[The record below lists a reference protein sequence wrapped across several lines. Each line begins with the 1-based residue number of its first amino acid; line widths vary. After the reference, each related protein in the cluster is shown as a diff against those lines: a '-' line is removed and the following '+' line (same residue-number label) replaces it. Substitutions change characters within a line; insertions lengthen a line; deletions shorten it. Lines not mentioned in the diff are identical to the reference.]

1 MTNLL
6 ANPLNL
12 NGFAFIEFVTDDPEA
27 LSTLFVSLGFT
38 CVAHHRHRAISLF
51 RQNHINFLVN
61 NTATGFPRTFLQE
74 HGAGACGMGFY
85 VKDAHQA
92 YEQALLSGARPA
104 EQAANPGEIQVPAIE
119 GIGGSKIYFIEKY
132 HSDIDIF
139 DIEFSFIPGVEKNPK
154 GFGLHTIDHL
164 TNNVYQGRMNYWSEF
179 YSRIFNFQQIRYFDI
194 AGEYTGLHSKA
205 MVAPDGKIRI
215 PLNEEAEG
223 SNGQIQEFLR
233 RFNGEGIQHIAMQT
247 DDILTTLDQ
256 LRQVGLPLMTAPSDT
271 YYQMVE
277 ERLPGHGRDTAAL
290 QKRGILLDGNT
301 HDGQKKLLLQIFSE
315 TLIGPLFFEFIER
328 DGDEGFGEG
337 NFKALFESMERDQ
350 LARGEI
356 KVTTEAV

>member
-1 MTNLL
+1 M
-6 ANPLNL
+6 
-12 NGFAFIEFVTDDPEA
+12 
-27 LSTLFVSLGFT
+27 
-38 CVAHHRHRAISLF
+38 
-51 RQNHINFLVN
+51 
-61 NTATGFPRTFLQE
+61 
-74 HGAGACGMGFY
+74 
-85 VKDAHQA
+85 
-92 YEQALLSGARPA
+92 
-104 EQAANPGEIQVPAIE
+104 PAIE

-132 HSDIDIF
+132 HTGIDIF
-139 DIEFSFIPGVEKNPK
+139 DIDFTFIPDVERKPK
-154 GFGLHTIDHL
+154 GFGLHTLDHL

-179 YSRIFNFQQIRYFDI
+179 YNRIFNFQQIRYFDI

-247 DDILTTLDQ
+247 DNILTTLDR
-256 LRQVGLPLMTAPSDT
+256 LRQAGLPLMTAPSDT

-277 ERLPGHGRDTAAL
+277 ERLPGHGRDIAAL
-290 QKRGILLDGNT
+290 QTRGILIDGNT
-301 HDGQKKLLLQIFSE
+301 RNGQKKLLLQIFSE

-328 DGDEGFGEG
+328 DGDDGFGEG

-356 KVTTEAV
+356 KATGAA

>member
-1 MTNLL
+1 MDELL
-6 ANPLNL
+6 TNPLEL
-12 NGFAFIEFVTDDPEA
+12 NGFAFIEFVTDAPET
-27 LSTLFVSLGFT
+27 LSSLFFSLGFT
-38 CVAHHRHRAISLF
+38 RVAHHRHRDISLF
-51 RQNHINFLVN
+51 RQNDINFLVN
-61 NTATGFPRTFLQE
+61 NTAAGFPQTFLQE
-74 HGAGACGMGFY
+74 HGAGACGIGFY
-85 VKDAHQA
+85 VRDAAQA

-104 EQAANPGEIQVPAIE
+104 SQTASPGEVLIPAIE
-119 GIGGSKIYFIEKY
+119 GIGGSRIYFIEKY
-132 HSDIDIF
+132 HTDIDIF
-139 DIEFSFIPGVEKNPK
+139 DIDFTFTPDVERKPK
-154 GFGLHTIDHL
+154 GFGLHTLDHL

-179 YSRIFNFQQIRYFDI
+179 YSRIFNFRQIRYFDI

-247 DDILTTLDQ
+247 DDILTTLDR
-256 LRQVGLPLMTAPSDT
+256 LRQAGLPLMTAPSDT

-277 ERLPGHGRDTAAL
+277 ERLPGHGRDIAAL
-290 QKRGILLDGNT
+290 QTRGILIDGNT
-301 HDGQKKLLLQIFSE
+301 RNGQKKLLLQIFSE

-328 DGDEGFGEG
+328 DGDDGFGEG

-356 KVTTEAV
+356 KATGAA

>member
-1 MTNLL
+1 MTESF
-6 ANPLNL
+6 ANPLDL
-12 NGFAFIEFVTDDPEA
+12 NGFAFIEFVTDTPEA
-27 LSTLFVSLGFT
+27 LSALFASLGFT
-38 CVAHHRHRAISLF
+38 CVAYHRHRDISLF
-51 RQNHINFLVN
+51 RQNNINFLVN
-61 NTATGFPRTFLQE
+61 NTTKGFPRTFLQE
-74 HGAGACGMGFY
+74 HGAGACGVGFY
-85 VKDAHQA
+85 VKDALQA
-92 YEQALLSGARPA
+92 YEQALASGAKPA
-104 EQAANPGEIQVPAIE
+104 EQTAKPGEILVPVIE

-132 HSDIDIF
+132 HVDMDIF
-139 DIEFSFIPGVEKNPK
+139 DIDFSFIPGVERNPK

-164 TNNVYQGRMNYWSEF
+164 TNNVYQGRMDYWSEF
-179 YSRIFNFQQIRYFDI
+179 YTRIFNFQQIRYFDI

-256 LRQVGLPLMTAPSDT
+256 LRQAGLPLMTAPSDT
-271 YYQMVE
+271 YYHMVE
-277 ERLPGHGRDTAAL
+277 ERLPEHGRNTDAL
-290 QKRGILLDGNT
+290 RERGILIDGNT
-301 HDGQKKLLLQIFSE
+301 RDGQKKLLLQIFSE

-328 DGDEGFGEG
+328 DGDDGFGEG

-356 KVTTEAV
+356 KATA

>member
-1 MTNLL
+1 MTELVI
-6 ANPLNL
+6 NPLDL
-12 NGFAFIEFVTDDPEA
+12 NGFAFVEFVTDTPET

-38 CVAHHRHRAISLF
+38 CVAHHRHRDIALF
-51 RQNHINFLVN
+51 RQNNINFLVN
-61 NTATGFPRTFLQE
+61 NTTTGFPQTFLQE
-74 HGAGACGMGFY
+74 HGAGACGVGFY
-85 VKDAHQA
+85 VKDAHRA
-92 YEQALLSGARPA
+92 YERALQSGAKPVD
-104 EQAANPGEIQVPAIE
+104 QTVNPGEIRVPAIE
-119 GIGGSKIYFIEKY
+119 GIGGSRIYFIEKY
-132 HSDIDIF
+132 HTDIDIF
-139 DIEFSFIPGVEKNPK
+139 DIDFSFIPGVERNPQ

-164 TNNVYQGRMNYWSEF
+164 TNNVYQGRMDYWSEF
-179 YSRIFNFQQIRYFDI
+179 YTRIFNFRQIRYFDI

-205 MVAPDGKIRI
+205 MEAPDGKIRI

-247 DDILTTLDQ
+247 DDILTSIDQ
-256 LRQVGLPLMTAPSDT
+256 LRQAGLPLMTAPSET
-271 YYQMVE
+271 YYRMVE

-290 QKRGILLDGNT
+290 RARGILIDGNT
-301 HDGQKKLLLQIFSE
+301 RNGQKKLLLQIFSE
-315 TLIGPLFFEFIER
+315 TMIGPLFFEFIER